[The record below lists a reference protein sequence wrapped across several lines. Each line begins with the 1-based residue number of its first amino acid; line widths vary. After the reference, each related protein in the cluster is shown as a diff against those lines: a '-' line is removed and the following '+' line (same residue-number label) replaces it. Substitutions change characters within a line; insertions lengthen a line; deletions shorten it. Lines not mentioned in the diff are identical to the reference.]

1 LRGLESVNWHRA
13 RVRFM
18 AGQGCMAFQRGNTIL
33 QRVEELIDP
42 ISEQWDEQLLAQT
55 FWDDDASLIKA
66 DVVGWHY
73 DSKGCFSVRSA
84 YKVHR
89 TRDLPISITE
99 NGNTTFLR
107 SVQTAKICS
116 GGSEQAYKPCTILR
130 NKSGTDTSYEI
141 QYYDI

>member
-1 LRGLESVNWHRA
+1 
-13 RVRFM
+13 M
-18 AGQGCMAFQRGNTIL
+18 AGQGYMAFQKGNTIL

-66 DVVGWHY
+66 VPIHLDMPDVVGWHY

-89 TRDLPISITE
+89 AAENRKKSGAFFRTRDLPISITE
-99 NGNTTFLR
+99 NGNTAF
-107 SVQTAKICS
+107 
-116 GGSEQAYKPCTILR
+116 
-130 NKSGTDTSYEI
+130 
-141 QYYDI
+141 

>member
-1 LRGLESVNWHRA
+1 
-13 RVRFM
+13 M

-89 TRDLPISITE
+89 AAE
-99 NGNTTFLR
+99 NR
-107 SVQTAKICS
+107 K
-116 GGSEQAYKPCTILR
+116 
-130 NKSGTDTSYEI
+130 KSGAFFEPGTSPFPLLRMEI
-141 QYYDI
+141 QHF